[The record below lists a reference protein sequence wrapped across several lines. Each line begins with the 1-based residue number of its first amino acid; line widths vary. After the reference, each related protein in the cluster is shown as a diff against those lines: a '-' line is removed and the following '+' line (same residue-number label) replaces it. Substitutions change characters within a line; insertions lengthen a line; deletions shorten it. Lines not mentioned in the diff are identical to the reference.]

1 MNAPLKHANEP
12 AVDFLR
18 RHIGPSPRDI
28 DAMLARL
35 TAHSADHFGIA
46 PDEVNWGGVGAL
58 GHIRAQLRE
67 VSDNLFSEGEYA

>member
-1 MNAPLKHANEP
+1 MG
-12 AVDFLR
+12 R
-18 RHIGPSPRDI
+18 IRPSSREAALAAFTEAKADI

-35 TAHSADHFGIA
+35 TAHSADHFGIV
-46 PDEVNWGGVGAL
+46 PDEVSWGGVEAL